1 VPRRSAKATP
11 GRGAIVPSDLADGVR
26 AALARD
32 AKAFTEGIV
41 KAFSDALARLP
52 PAVRAKLGAHFGAE
66 TSQALGDLVVEQVA
80 GKAKPRALPKA
91 SKTPARPARTKPAA
105 KGAAKAASRT
115 KPAAKGAAKAASRTK
130 PAAKGAAKATSR
142 TKPAAKGAAKA
153 TSRTKPAAK
162 GAAKAAGRAKAPAR
176 AQGSRK

>member
-1 VPRRSAKATP
+1 MPRRSAKATP

-91 SKTPARPARTKPAA
+91 SKAAARPARTKPAA
-105 KGAAKAASRT
+105 KS
-115 KPAAKGAAKAASRTK
+115 
-130 PAAKGAAKATSR
+130 AAKATSR
-142 TKPAAKGAAKA
+142 AKPAARGAAK
-153 TSRTKPAAK
+153 TTVPAKSASKTTLRAK
-162 GAAKAAGRAKAPAR
+162 GPAKAAGRAKAPAR